1 MIAEIITETIII
13 EDKIKEKSF
22 SNSIPEVLCLMK
34 KRKEEEKN
42 IFVPIV
48 DQLTIPLT
56 IAH

>member
-1 MIAEIITETIII
+1 MITEIITETIII
-13 EDKIKEKSF
+13 EDKIKGKSL